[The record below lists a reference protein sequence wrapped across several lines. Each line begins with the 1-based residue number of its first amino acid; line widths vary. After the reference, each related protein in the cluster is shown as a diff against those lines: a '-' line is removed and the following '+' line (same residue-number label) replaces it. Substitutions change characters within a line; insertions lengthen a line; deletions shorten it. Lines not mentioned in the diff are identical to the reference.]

1 MKKSNRSC
9 RELSKKTP
17 RPYKGRP
24 TLAVSFGKS
33 NYISVGKECI
43 RELGFPKYITILVN
57 WEGPSVVVMGC
68 QANDSMSFKVPERY
82 WSTRNTNFRIYG
94 NDFVRRLG
102 ELLGIGENQ
111 TIRFYG
117 ILDSSKN
124 AIIIDFAEV
133 WGKDHRIKEDES
145 AVVQQFSISEEEG
158 MT

>member
-117 ILDSSKN
+117 KLDSQRTLYHRLRRGVGNGSSDQRRRKCRRA
-124 AIIIDFAEV
+124 AIF
-133 WGKDHRIKEDES
+133 
-145 AVVQQFSISEEEG
+145 ISEEEG
-158 MT
+158 IT